1 MTVPMNPDNNSV
13 PSRVCNTKQQLEELI
28 MDITQSD
35 LNRQMQQLIAKYKKT
50 GDDRHRLDAEALREE
65 FDCWWDVEELEFAP
79 PAEL

>member
-1 MTVPMNPDNNSV
+1 
-13 PSRVCNTKQQLEELI
+13 

-65 FDCWWDVEELEFAP
+65 FDCWWDMEELEFAP